1 MTTPRLSSDLLRKKL
16 SALCR
21 QNRARSVSKDRR
33 RYVLGGTL
41 IALSILGSFNT
52 VRSDFVA
59 SFPAYWP
66 GTHLSEFLAS
76 SAYTACKDVP
86 LPDDTGTLGRIKFD
100 PGDNLW
106 IAGQKSSS
114 ISFGLMEALANQTY
128 TRFRTYDVGPV
139 AYTLDHEGDVW
150 ALWGSLNTPSL
161 PKDLLEITKSS
172 SYTNH
177 LHHTVPSPSVPLDIA
192 VDSDDNVWIPSLT
205 EGPAVQRDLI
215 VLAKK
220 DAYSKPTRFSMPCP
234 VRQVVIN
241 DAGQV
246 FASVDFQDSVLMELA
261 QTDSRW
267 VCTRTIAKS
276 AGTQTTGPPLIG
288 MDSKDNV
295 WILEQSWLTHYDS
308 DPSQVIELT
317 SASGFSQR
325 KTFTIPRRVFGLTT
339 DRDDDVWVTS
349 PFKNV
354 PYSVGGGGGH
364 PYVNGFRPEDVT
376 KLDAVSGYSKQKAL
390 VVPGWPFGIAT
401 DKSGNIWIANGAAD
415 SDNVVELLASAGF
428 TKQKTFGVP
437 GNAYGIAVDSRSN
450 VWVTGRFLQ
459 YNVVELSQTTGYG
472 IARKLRI
479 PGRAQG
485 IAFDPEDNLWVADFQ
500 HTESNLIQFLV
511 GTDYRETHSYTVKGS
526 PYALAFDKSA
536 NLWAAVA
543 GCPQDRITQLL
554 KPSDY
559 ANEISYPVDGR
570 PYGVA
575 VDKDGNVW
583 AAVATE
589 PKSEVREFA
598 RSAGYSQSRRL
609 EIPGY
614 RTFAVDSRSNVW
626 VQSFD
631 YVETDALTGV
641 RRYAAPSYW

>member
-1 MTTPRLSSDLLRKKL
+1 MISPRLSSDLLRKKL
-16 SALCR
+16 SALCS

-41 IALSILGSFNT
+41 IALSILASFTT

-66 GTHLSEFLAS
+66 EPHLSEFLAS
-76 SAYTACKDVP
+76 SAYTTCKDVT
-86 LPDDTGTLGRIKFD
+86 LPEDTGTLGQIEFD
-100 PGDNLW
+100 SSDDLW
-106 IAGQKSSS
+106 ITGQKSSS
-114 ISFGLMEALANQTY
+114 ISFGLMEALANEKY
-128 TRFRTYDVGPV
+128 TRWRTFDLGPV
-139 AYTLDHEGDVW
+139 AFTLDHEGDIW
-150 ALWGSLNTPSL
+150 ALWSLNTP
-161 PKDLLEITKSS
+161 KELLEITKSS

-177 LHHTVPSPSVPLDIA
+177 IHYTVPSPSVPLDVA
-192 VDSDDNVWIPSLT
+192 VDSGDNVWIPSLT

-241 DAGQV
+241 DAGQL
-246 FASVDFQDSVLMELA
+246 FASVDFQDSALVELA
-261 QTDSRW
+261 QTDSGW
-267 VCTRTIAKS
+267 VCTRAIATY
-276 AGTQTTGPPLIG
+276 AGTQTTGPPLISI
-288 MDSKDNV
+288 DSKDNV
-295 WILEQSWLTHYDS
+295 WTLGQSWLTHYYS

-364 PYVNGFRPEDVT
+364 PYVYGFRPEDVT

-401 DKSGNIWIANGAAD
+401 DRSGNIWIANGAAD

-428 TKQKTFGVP
+428 AKQKTFDVP

-450 VWVTGRFLQ
+450 VWVTGRFTD
-459 YNVVELSQTTGYG
+459 YNAVELSQKTGNG

-485 IAFDPEDNLWVADFQ
+485 IAFDPDDNLWIADFQ
-500 HTESNLIQFLV
+500 HTESNLIQFLA
-511 GTDYRETHSYTVKGS
+511 GSDYRETHRYTVKGS
-526 PYALAFDKSA
+526 PYALAFDKSG

-543 GCPQDRITQLL
+543 GCPQDRIAQLL

-559 ANEISYPVDGR
+559 ANEISHPVDGR

-575 VDKDGNVW
+575 VDVSGNVW
-583 AAVATE
+583 AAIATE
-589 PKSEVREFA
+589 PKSEVRKFA
-598 RSAGYSQSRRL
+598 RSAGYSQSRRF

-614 RTFAVDSRSNVW
+614 RTFAVDSRGNVW

-641 RRYAAPSYW
+641 QRYAAPLYR